1 MKRQLLQ
8 RIQQCMAEKKMTQA
22 DLSRATGIRPS
33 SLSDYFSGK
42 YSPKQDKIDRIAAAL
57 EVSPGWLMGYPD
69 TDSLTESEWDLIC
82 RFRHLSRED
91 QQRLAAFLAHCQA
104 KKD

>member
-8 RIQQCMAEKKMTQA
+8 RVQQCMAEKKMTQA

-42 YSPKQDKIDRIAAAL
+42 YSPKRIAAL
-57 EVSPGWLMGYPD
+57 EVSPGWLLGYPD
-69 TDSLTESEWDLIC
+69 ADSLTAPE
-82 RFRHLSRED
+82 
-91 QQRLAAFLAHCQA
+91 
-104 KKD
+104 

>member
-57 EVSPGWLMGYPD
+57 EVSPGWLMGYPN
-69 TDSLTESEWDLIC
+69 TDSLTASEWDLIC
-82 RFRHLSRED
+82 RFRQLSRED
-91 QQRLAAFLAHCQA
+91 QQRLAAFLAHCQREEN
-104 KKD
+104 